1 MNDTLMFLS
10 NTFYDVSIA
19 EQIGR
24 LALASLLGMVFGI
37 ERELKGKPAGFIT
50 FMLVSL
56 GSCLIALLQLNLV
69 RMAIAANQATG
80 STMNTDAS
88 RIIAQVV
95 SGVGF
100 LGAGAIIHNR
110 GNVKGITT
118 AALLWVSAAL
128 GLCVGIGGTANYI
141 IAIGTVVWL
150 FPASL
155 LARRLARRFTSSKKV
170 HRVLAV
176 YEENFEDDLIE
187 SITKNG
193 GTIKKIFFHN
203 KSQEKSVNYKEVYFY
218 IKLQKGFYFEN
229 LIESISELDYVIEL
243 EEV

>member
-1 MNDTLMFLS
+1 MNDNLMFLS
-10 NTFYDVSIA
+10 EIFYKVSIG

-24 LALASLLGMVFGI
+24 LVLASILGMVFGI

-56 GSCLIALLQLNLV
+56 GSCLIALLQINIV
-69 RMAIAANQATG
+69 RMTFEANQILGT
-80 STMNTDAS
+80 TMNTDAS
-88 RIIAQVV
+88 RVIAQVI

-118 AALLWVSAAL
+118 AALLWISAAL

-141 IAIGTVVWL
+141 IAISTVVWL

-155 LARRLARRFTSSKKV
+155 LVRKAARRFANSKKV
-170 HRVLAV
+170 HRILVV
-176 YEENFEDDLIE
+176 YEEHFEDELIE
-187 SITKNG
+187 NITKNG
-193 GTIKKIFFHN
+193 GIVKKIFFQN
-203 KSQEKSVNYKEVYFY
+203 KTQEKNISYKEVYFY
-218 IKLQKGFYFEN
+218 IKLQKKFYFEN
-229 LIESISELDYVIEL
+229 LIELISELDYVIEL

>member
-1 MNDTLMFLS
+1 
-10 NTFYDVSIA
+10 
-19 EQIGR
+19 
-24 LALASLLGMVFGI
+24 
-37 ERELKGKPAGFIT
+37 
-50 FMLVSL
+50 
-56 GSCLIALLQLNLV
+56 
-69 RMAIAANQATG
+69 MAIAANQATG

-229 LIESISELDYVIEL
+229 LIELISELDYVIEL

>member
-1 MNDTLMFLS
+1 MNETLMFLS
-10 NTFYDVSIA
+10 EAFYKVSKA

-24 LALASLLGMVFGI
+24 LVLATILGMVFGI

-56 GSCLIALLQLNLV
+56 GSCLIALLQINIV
-69 RMAIAANQATG
+69 RMTIEANQSLGTQ
-80 STMNTDAS
+80 TNTDVS
-88 RIIAQVV
+88 RIIAQVI

-100 LGAGAIIHNR
+100 LGAGTIIHNR

-118 AALLWVSAAL
+118 AALLWVSAGI
-128 GLCVGIGGTANYI
+128 GLCVGIGGAANYI
-141 IAIGTVVWL
+141 IAVSTAVWL

-155 LARRLARRFTSSKKV
+155 LARRAARRFANRKKV
-170 HRVLAV
+170 HRILIV
-176 YEENFEDDLIE
+176 YEENFEDELIE
-187 SITKNG
+187 NITKNG

-218 IKLQKGFYFEN
+218 IKLQKKFYFEN
-229 LIESISELDYVIEL
+229 LIEFISELEYVIEL